1 MTIGLSTRGTE
12 PLVDENS
19 NAQRI
24 LDQIALSLGTSVSTL
39 YSSSGSE
46 PQRAQQVAELV
57 RSFEAIV
64 DADDRQVCLDFV
76 RSIAAREQGT

>member
-1 MTIGLSTRGTE
+1 MA
-12 PLVDENS
+12 DEKS
-19 NAQRI
+19 GAQRI
-24 LDQIALSLGTSVSTL
+24 LDRIAVSLGTSVSTL

-46 PQRAQQVAELV
+46 PQQAQQVAELV

-64 DADDRQVCLDFV
+64 DADNRQACLDFV

>member
-1 MTIGLSTRGTE
+1 MA
-12 PLVDENS
+12 DEKS
-19 NAQRI
+19 GAQRI
-24 LDQIALSLGTSVSTL
+24 LDRIALSLGTSVSTL

-46 PQRAQQVAELV
+46 PERAQQVAELV

-64 DADDRQVCLDFV
+64 DTDNRQACLDFV